1 MPTSTK
7 TKRLTSIERERIQR
21 AVRIARLMDTAVRLP
36 VVGVRI
42 GADSVL
48 GLLPAV
54 GDVATSL
61 IGLYILNEARRLGV
75 PNHKL
80 ARMAVNLGI
89 DTAGGTVP
97 LIGDIFDVY
106 FKSHRRNV
114 GIILEHFG
122 ISEDELDRR
131 AARGSV

>member
-1 MPTSTK
+1 MSASNATRYPSSSE
-7 TKRLTSIERERIQR
+7 LERIRR
-21 AVRIARLMDTAVRLP
+21 AARIARLMDTAIRLP
-36 VVGVRI
+36 VIGVRI

-61 IGLYILNEARRLGV
+61 IGLYILNEARRLGI
-75 PNHKL
+75 PNDKL

-89 DTAGGTVP
+89 DAAGGSVP
-97 LIGDIFDVY
+97 LLGDLFDVY

-122 ISEDELDRR
+122 ISEDDLNQRT
-131 AARGSV
+131 